1 MANDNQALHKLLNDG
16 LLEAIADGSFD
27 TLFFKYFAAVIAQAD
42 LKNRRI
48 IELTNP
54 LLPRSAPI
62 HQPQFWLDKNSLTK

>member
-1 MANDNQALHKLLNDG
+1 MQEG
-16 LLEAIADGSFD
+16 LLAAIADGSFD
-27 TLFFKYFAAVIAQAD
+27 ALFYEYFAATIAQAD

-62 HQPQFWLDKNSLTK
+62 HQAQFWLDKNSLTK